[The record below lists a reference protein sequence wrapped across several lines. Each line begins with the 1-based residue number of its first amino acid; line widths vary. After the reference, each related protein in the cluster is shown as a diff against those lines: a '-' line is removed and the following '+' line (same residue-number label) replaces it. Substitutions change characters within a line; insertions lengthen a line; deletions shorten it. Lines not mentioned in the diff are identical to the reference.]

1 MFTIIYRWKLKTG
14 QEEAFRDSW
23 AEATRIIKAQ
33 CGSYG
38 SSLFHEAD
46 NIWCAIA
53 CWPSSDERDDCTR
66 KDPVPQQVWEKMRA
80 CVEERLPARE
90 LTLDTYLW
98 SGEIRENSE
107 ASR

>member
-1 MFTIIYRWKLKTG
+1 MFTVIYRWKLKTG
-14 QEEAFRDSW
+14 QEEAFRGSW
-23 AEATRIIKAQ
+23 AEATRMIRSR

-38 SSLFHEAD
+38 SSLFYEAD

-53 CWPSSDERDDCTR
+53 CWPSREARDDCTR
-66 KDPVPQQVWEKMRA
+66 EDPVPEKVWEKMRA

-98 SGEIRENSE
+98 SGEIRENPE